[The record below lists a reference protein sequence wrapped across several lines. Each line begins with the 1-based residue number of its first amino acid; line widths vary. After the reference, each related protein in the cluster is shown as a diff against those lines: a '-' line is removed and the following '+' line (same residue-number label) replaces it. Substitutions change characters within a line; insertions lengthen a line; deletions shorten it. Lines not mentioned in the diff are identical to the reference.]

1 MTPQRADQI
10 RSLIANDPIAKS
22 LFDNGRYGDC
32 AVRLCEIA
40 TPITRSLTLSKMGIV
55 AVYRDNPMLAMQVL
69 AALESASKVNP
80 IIAVMLAFMGP
91 GNPENSY
98 PDFGDPII
106 RDALTAPQ
114 PQGLGLTSQQ
124 AAPLLAAGEQADT
137 ISGLEVEQLAEGG
150 TV

>member
-22 LFDNGRYGDC
+22 LFDDGRYGDC
-32 AVRLCEIA
+32 AVRLSAIA
-40 TPITRSLTLSKMGIV
+40 LPITRSLPLSKMGIV

-98 PDFGDPII
+98 PDFGDPSI
-106 RDALTAPQ
+106 RAALTAPQ
-114 PQGLGLTSQQ
+114 PHGLGLTPQQ
-124 AAPLLAAGEQADT
+124 AAPLLAAGQQPDT
-137 ISGLEVEQLAEGG
+137 ITGRDIELLASEEI
-150 TV
+150 

>member
-1 MTPQRADQI
+1 
-10 RSLIANDPIAKS
+10 
-22 LFDNGRYGDC
+22 
-32 AVRLCEIA
+32 
-40 TPITRSLTLSKMGIV
+40 MGIV
-55 AVYRDNPMLAMQVL
+55 AVYRGDPMLAMQVL

-98 PDFGDPII
+98 PDFGDPMI
-106 RDALTAPQ
+106 RAALTAPQ

-137 ISGLEVEQLAEGG
+137 ISGLEVEQLAGGG

>member
-1 MTPQRADQI
+1 
-10 RSLIANDPIAKS
+10 
-22 LFDNGRYGDC
+22 
-32 AVRLCEIA
+32 
-40 TPITRSLTLSKMGIV
+40 MGIV